1 MNSHD
6 TRPCRFVRGVIAAGG
21 LAACWLAVLS
31 AVPVVANA
39 SRTLDLR
46 AAGVELVV
54 SLDDELRADANGEPW
69 RQWLRTGIAAA
80 HTVTGGFPRDRVLVD
95 LRATSRGSSSVAFG
109 QIRRSRPPRVRFWVS
124 PTATLA
130 ELNADWRS
138 YHEFAHL
145 LIPFPGNRDIWFTEG
160 LASYYQYLLQ
170 SRADLI
176 PSEQAWRQLLAGFER
191 GVRDRA
197 GRGRTLRSL
206 SPDMWRER
214 AFKRVYWTGAAFFLR
229 VDVRLRTES
238 GGRHSLDRA
247 LAAFHRCCIDD
258 DRDWSARAL
267 IDTLGHH
274 SVERIWRQEY
284 RATIDRVAVPRAAA
298 ALDLLGIR
306 AEGDRVVFGQRPDQ
320 FALRRA
326 IAGSRPAAFQ
336 DPAASAP

>member
-1 MNSHD
+1 MNARRVHILI
-6 TRPCRFVRGVIAAGG
+6 G
-21 LAACWLAVLS
+21 ACWLLLAG
-31 AVPVVANA
+31 VPNGANA
-39 SRTLDLR
+39 SRMLDLR
-46 AAGVELVV
+46 AADVELVV
-54 SLDDELRADANGEPW
+54 SLDDALRADANGEPW
-69 RQWLRTGIAAA
+69 TQWLRTGIAAA

-95 LRATSRGSSSVAFG
+95 LRATSRGSGSVAFG
-109 QIRRSRPPRVRFWVS
+109 QIRRSRPPRIRFWVS

-170 SRADLI
+170 SRAGI
-176 PSEQAWRQLLAGFER
+176 VAPETAWRELLAGFER
-191 GVRDRA
+191 GIRERA

-229 VDVRLRTES
+229 VDVRLRAET

-247 LAAFHRCCIDD
+247 LAAFHRCCLDE
-258 DRDWSARAL
+258 DRDWSARSL
-267 IDTLGHH
+267 VGTLGRL

-284 RATIDRVAVPRAAA
+284 LATIDGEAVPRVDG
-298 ALDLLGIR
+298 ALDRLGI
-306 AEGDRVVFGQRPDQ
+306 AVEGRRIVFGRLPAQQ
-320 FALRRA
+320 ALRRA
-326 IAGSRPAAFQ
+326 IAGPREVAVHDSG
-336 DPAASAP
+336 ASAP